1 MENIVEHFFW
11 SKTSA
16 QEAEEMLTSEK
27 FKSGKENNPF
37 KTIQTN
43 SNQIEDLFIE
53 SVRRAK
59 EAKNESNN
67 QVETPE
73 PVNDQFEEVLGT
85 EVFYGA
91 LENNGDKEEAFE
103 INIVEE
109 SNAASIFQNIQEI
122 VGILDSGSKKEG
134 SAEPA
139 EPLADLPEPPIDI
152 EEDPVTG

>member
-85 EVFYGA
+85 EVF
-91 LENNGDKEEAFE
+91 
-103 INIVEE
+103 
-109 SNAASIFQNIQEI
+109 
-122 VGILDSGSKKEG
+122 
-134 SAEPA
+134 
-139 EPLADLPEPPIDI
+139 
-152 EEDPVTG
+152 